1 MDELK
6 ELEKDL
12 QKVKKEYLDAQ
23 SALFDAGVE
32 LEELLTALEILV
44 EDYDTSFELNYIDLK
59 DYAKGNKYNEVG
71 EKSYDFLYD
80 YKRIMWLARTAL
92 TYCKSAKEICEKE
105 SL

>member
-32 LEELLTALEILV
+32 LEELLTA
-44 EDYDTSFELNYIDLK
+44 
-59 DYAKGNKYNEVG
+59 
-71 EKSYDFLYD
+71 
-80 YKRIMWLARTAL
+80 
-92 TYCKSAKEICEKE
+92 
-105 SL
+105 

>member
-59 DYAKGNKYNEVG
+59 DYAKGNKWRMVQTM
-71 EKSYDFLYD
+71 D
-80 YKRIMWLARTAL
+80 
-92 TYCKSAKEICEKE
+92 CK
-105 SL
+105 L

>member
-12 QKVKKEYLDAQ
+12 QKVKKEHLDAQ
-23 SALFDAGVE
+23 RALFDAGIE

-44 EDYDTSFELNYIDLK
+44 EDYDTSFELNHIDLK
-59 DYAKGNKYNEVG
+59 DYVKGNKDNEVG
-71 EKSYDFLYD
+71 EKSYDFLYAH
-80 YKRIMWLARTAL
+80 KRIMWLARVAL
-92 TYCKSAKEICEKE
+92 TYCRSAKEICEKE